1 MKYVFYKVGSE
12 KKDENLRRL
21 ERGAKTALG
30 LVGVTG
36 AIVAAKKRPNYI
48 KTKFRGDLPLLKNMS
63 EAGKKL
69 KGKIKELNMMKDD
82 YLKAFAVAKH
92 GPVDDPKVFKALS
105 DHGIIGLASLSR
117 RSAAKK

>member
-1 MKYVFYKVGSE
+1 M
-12 KKDENLRRL
+12 
-21 ERGAKTALG
+21 
-30 LVGVTG
+30 
-36 AIVAAKKRPNYI
+36 
-48 KTKFRGDLPLLKNMS
+48 PLLKNMS

-92 GPVDDPKVFKALS
+92 APMDDPRIMKAMAA
-105 DHGIIGLASLSR
+105 DGIIALASLNV